1 VSAEQQ
7 GWIERFASHLTHER
21 RMSGHTVAAY
31 RRDLL
36 RLRTFCA
43 ARKISHWDTL
53 DNAHLRSFAATEHA
67 SGVGPRSI
75 QRRLS
80 AVRSF
85 YEFLLRE
92 GHCARNPARDVRAPK
107 TKKRLPTTLDAD
119 QMARLLEF
127 RVCDSLSA
135 RDKAMMELFY
145 SSGLRLGELVGL
157 DLGAID
163 LADRTVRV
171 TGKGNKTRLLPIGRF
186 AIDALKKWLGERA
199 ALVKG
204 AASPGHAA
212 PARHAAA
219 SHAAS
224 AQGGEFAVFVGRSGR
239 RLSVRAV
246 QLRVGMW
253 ARRQGLG
260 VHVHPH
266 MLRHSF
272 ATHLLESSSNLRG
285 VQELLGHADIGT
297 TQIYTHLDFQHLAKV
312 YDATHPRARRQ
323 RPP

>member
-1 VSAEQQ
+1 VNSQQ
-7 GWIERFASHLTHER
+7 QDWIERFASHLTHER

-31 RRDLL
+31 RHDLL
-36 RLRTFCA
+36 RLRAFCDK
-43 ARKISHWDTL
+43 RKIRRWNTL
-53 DNAHLRSFAATEHA
+53 DNALVRTFAATEHA

-80 AVRSF
+80 AVRAF
-85 YEFLLRE
+85 YEFMLRE
-92 GHCARNPARDVRAPK
+92 GHCGRNPARDVRAPK

-119 QMARLLEF
+119 QMGRLLEF
-127 RVCDSLSA
+127 RVHDSLSA
-135 RDKAMMELFY
+135 RDKAIMELFY
-145 SSGLRLGELVGL
+145 SSGLRLTELVSL

-171 TGKGNKTRLLPIGRF
+171 IGKGSKTRVLPIGRF
-186 AIDALKKWLGERA
+186 AIDALRKWFIERA
-199 ALVKG
+199 SLAKH
-204 AASPGHAA
+204 ASLAK
-212 PARHAAA
+212 RT
-219 SHAAS
+219 AS
-224 AQGGEFAVFVGRSGR
+224 AKGGASVQADESAVFIGRSGR
-239 RLSVRAV
+239 RLGVRAV
-246 QLRVGMW
+246 QMRVGMW

-312 YDATHPRARRQ
+312 YDATHPRARLRQ
-323 RPP
+323 RTA